1 MNAITLNKKHNNILA
16 AAKMLFWKYGFK
28 RVSIEEIC
36 REAKVSKVTFYKF
49 YPNKIELAKT
59 IIDQI
64 VDNSM
69 KDLKHLVENAVSTHE
84 LLGTLIKAK
93 KEGVHEISREFVSDF
108 YTDNSL
114 GLKEY
119 LLLRINEVT
128 NETIVGLKHLQER
141 GLIRSDLNI
150 PFFLYF
156 AKKMDG
162 FMDDPYLLSL
172 FPNPE
177 DLVMEITNLLTYGMT
192 PRTNQP

>member
-1 MNAITLNKKHNNILA
+1 MNVIVLNKKHSDILE
-16 AAKMLFWKYGFK
+16 AAKKLFWKYGYK

-36 REAKVSKVTFYKF
+36 REAKTSKVTFYKF
-49 YPNKIELAKT
+49 YPNKIELAKK

-64 VDNSM
+64 VENSM
-69 KDLKHLVENAVSTHE
+69 KDLKYLVENAVSTHE
-84 LLGTLIKAK
+84 LLGALIKAK
-93 KEGVHEISREFVSDF
+93 KEGVHEISKEFVSDF

-114 GLKEY
+114 GLREY
-119 LLLRINEVT
+119 ILLRINEVT
-128 NETIVGLKHLQER
+128 NETIVSLKHLQKR

-150 PFFLYF
+150 PFFLHF

-177 DLVMEITNLLTYGMT
+177 DLVMEITNLLTYGMA
-192 PRTNQP
+192 PRNNQQ

>member
-1 MNAITLNKKHNNILA
+1 MNTNTLNKKQSDILVS
-16 AAKMLFWKYGFK
+16 AKKLFWKYGYK
-28 RVSIEEIC
+28 KVSIEEIC

-49 YPNKIELAKT
+49 YPNKIELAKK

-64 VDNSM
+64 VENSM
-69 KDLKHLVENAVSTHE
+69 QELKYLVENAVSTPE

-93 KEGVHEISREFVSDF
+93 KDGVHDISKEFVSDF

-119 LLLRINEVT
+119 ILLRINEVT
-128 NETIVGLKHLQER
+128 NETIIGMKRLQER

-150 PFFLYF
+150 PFFLHF

-162 FMDDPYLLSL
+162 FIDDPYLLSL
-172 FPNPE
+172 FPDPE
-177 DLVMEITNLLTYGMT
+177 DRVMEITKLLTYGMM
-192 PRTNQP
+192 PRNH

>member
-1 MNAITLNKKHNNILA
+1 MNAITLNKKNSDILVA
-16 AAKMLFWKYGFK
+16 SKKLFWKYGYK
-28 RVSIEEIC
+28 KVSIEEIC

-49 YPNKIELAKT
+49 YPNKIELAKK

-69 KDLKHLVENAVSTHE
+69 QELKYLVENAVSTSE

-93 KEGVHEISREFVSDF
+93 KDGIHEISKEFVSDF

-119 LLLRINEVT
+119 ILIRINEVM
-128 NETIVGLKHLQER
+128 NETIVGMKRLQER

-150 PFFLYF
+150 PFFLHF
-156 AKKMDG
+156 SKKMDG

-177 DLVMEITNLLTYGMT
+177 DLVMEITKLLTYGMS
-192 PRTNQP
+192 PRND